1 MALYRTK
8 RLFIRRFSESDAAAF
23 LDYMSDP
30 RVNCFLEEK
39 LSGMQEAIADVRNK
53 SKDRSQFAVCRKGD
67 DMLIGHLFAMEEG
80 DTYNVGWHFNT
91 KIEGRGYATE
101 AAKGLFD
108 YLFHRKNAR
117 RIYCYVED
125 YNVRSQQLCKRL
137 GMRQE
142 GLFLEYISFTNN
154 DDGAPRYENTLQF
167 ALLKKEWL

>member
-1 MALYRTK
+1 MALYLTE
-8 RLFIRRFSESDAAAF
+8 RLVIRRFSERDAAAF

-39 LSGMQEAIADVRNK
+39 LSGMQEAIADVRKK
-53 SKDRSQFAVCRKGD
+53 SKDRSQFAVCRKED
-67 DMLIGHLFAMEEG
+67 DMLIGHLFAMKEG

-101 AAKGLFD
+101 ATKGLFN

-125 YNVRSQQLCKRL
+125 YNTRSQQLCKRL
-137 GMRQE
+137 GMREE
-142 GLFLEYISFTNN
+142 GLFLEYISFTHN
-154 DDGAPRYENTLQF
+154 DDGSPRYENTLQF
-167 ALLKKEWL
+167 ALLKKEWV

>member
-1 MALYRTK
+1 MALYLTE
-8 RLFIRRFSESDAAAF
+8 RLVIRRFSESDAAAF
-23 LDYMSDP
+23 LDYMNDP

-39 LSGMQEAIADVRNK
+39 LSGMQEAIADVRKK
-53 SKDRSQFAVCRKGD
+53 SKDRSQFAVCRKED

-101 AAKGLFD
+101 AAKGLID
-108 YLFHRKNAR
+108 YLFSKKNVR

-154 DDGAPRYENTLQF
+154 DDGSPRYENTLQF

>member
-1 MALYRTK
+1 MALYSTE
-8 RLFIRRFSESDAAAF
+8 RLVVRRFSERDAEAL

-30 RVNCFLEEK
+30 RINCFVEER
-39 LSGMQEAIADVRNK
+39 LYNMEEALTDVRKK
-53 SKDRSQFAVCRKGD
+53 SKDLSQFAVCRKED
-67 DMLIGHLFAMEEG
+67 DSLIGHLFAMEEG

-101 AAKGLFD
+101 AARGLFD

-125 YNVRSQQLCKRL
+125 YNTRSQQLCKRL

-142 GLFLEYISFTNN
+142 GLFLEYISFINN
-154 DDGAPRYENTLQF
+154 DDGTPRYENTLQF
-167 ALLKKEWL
+167 AMLKKEWI

>member
-1 MALYRTK
+1 MALYSTD
-8 RLFIRRFSESDAAAF
+8 RLVARRFRDADSAAF

-39 LSGMQEAIADVRNK
+39 LSNMQEALAAVRK
-53 SKDRSQFAVCRKGD
+53 KRKEKSQFAVCRKED
-67 DMLIGHLFAMEEG
+67 DLLIGHLFAMEEG

-101 AAKGLFD
+101 AASGLFD

-125 YNVRSQQLCKRL
+125 YNTRSQQLCKRL

-142 GLFLEYISFTNN
+142 GLFLEYISFTSNN
-154 DDGAPRYENTLQF
+154 DGTPRYENTLQF
-167 ALLKKEWL
+167 ALLRKEWL

>member
-1 MALYRTK
+1 MALFRTE
-8 RLFIRRFSESDAAAF
+8 RLAIRRFSENDAAAF

-30 RVNCFLEEK
+30 RVHCFLEEK
-39 LSGMQEAIADVRNK
+39 LSGMREAIADVRK
-53 SKDRSQFAVCRKGD
+53 KIRDRSQYAVCRQEDG
-67 DMLIGHLFAMEEG
+67 MLIGHLFAMEEG

-108 YLFHRKNAR
+108 YLFVKKNVR

-125 YNVRSQQLCKRL
+125 YNLRSQQLCKRL

-154 DDGAPRYENTLQF
+154 DDGSPRYENTLQF